1 MRAPLVGVLPQGA
14 ASGPSRRGVGTR
26 RSQAGGEP
34 VNHVELIGVVA
45 SEVRVQEFLSAG
57 KPEPQ
62 VKASFLCAVR
72 RRDRAQEPDWVRVET
87 WGIQARNLVRFNGKG
102 SRVAVTGRLRG
113 TFYNPEGKERGGQL
127 RLVVVA
133 DQITYLSPPKRE
145 ATSETSARARK

>member
-1 MRAPLVGVLPQGA
+1 V
-14 ASGPSRRGVGTR
+14 PSRQECGSGQ
-26 RSQAGGEP
+26 SQAGGEP

-102 SRVAVTGRLRG
+102 SRVAVTGCLRG

-145 ATSETSARARK
+145 ATSESPARARK

>member
-1 MRAPLVGVLPQGA
+1 M
-14 ASGPSRRGVGTR
+14 
-26 RSQAGGEP
+26 
-34 VNHVELIGVVA
+34 NHVELLGVVA
-45 SEVRVQEFLSAG
+45 SEVRVQEFIAAG

-72 RRDRAQEPDWVRVET
+72 RRDRTQEPDWVRVET
-87 WGIQARNLVRFNGKG
+87 WGVQARNLVRFNGKG

-133 DQITYLSPPKRE
+133 DQITYLSQPRKGGV
-145 ATSETSARARK
+145 SETKVRGRQ

>member
-1 MRAPLVGVLPQGA
+1 M
-14 ASGPSRRGVGTR
+14 
-26 RSQAGGEP
+26 
-34 VNHVELIGVVA
+34 NHVELIGVVA

-72 RRDRAQEPDWVRVET
+72 RRDRTQEPDWVRVET

-145 ATSETSARARK
+145 TTAETSARARK